1 MMERESIV
9 FHISKNQGDFTTIPQ
24 LKYLSLGERECS
36 QGSVCAAVNAF
47 YRMARNLAILV
58 VQLLLCDI

>member
-1 MMERESIV
+1 MFFILPK
-9 FHISKNQGDFTTIPQ
+9 IKAIFTTIPQ

-36 QGSVCAAVNAF
+36 QGSVCVAVNAF
-47 YRMARNLAILV
+47 YRMARNLAFLV